1 MKDGGRLAA
10 AIEILGDV
18 EQARRPVQDALR
30 DWGRQHRFA
39 GSGDRLVI
47 ANLVFDAL
55 RRRLSLAA
63 IMQDESPRA
72 LVFATYARIWGFGL
86 EGLSAVLDGDRFA
99 PEPVSE
105 EEAARL
111 VADAPSDMAA
121 HVAADIPEW
130 LWPQFFEAFGD
141 AAVEEG
147 RALAARAP
155 IDLRVNLL
163 KGDRE
168 RMLRK
173 LSHLSLHETTI
184 SPVGLRI
191 EPPLGKER
199 APHVQAE
206 EGFRKGWFELQD
218 EASQVAALVAA
229 SVEPAQVLDYCAGG
243 GGKTLALAGAM
254 GNRGQIYAHDA
265 SKLRLAPIFE
275 RLQRAGARNVQV
287 RDPEATSLTDL
298 EGRMDLV
305 FVDVPCS
312 GTGVWRRRPDS
323 KWRITPN
330 ALAARVREQ
339 REVLAAASR
348 HVRPGGHLLYA
359 TCSLLPCEN
368 GEQVRAFLGEAGEF
382 EAVSLEPRWSELFGE
397 AAPRPRFEEPGF
409 ATLSPA
415 RTATDGFFI
424 ALLRR
429 REEG

>member
-10 AIEILGDV
+10 AIEILGEVDS
-18 EQARRPVQDALR
+18 ARRPVQDALR

-63 IMQDESPRA
+63 IMGDDSPRA
-72 LVFATYARIWGFGL
+72 LVLATYVRVWGAGL
-86 EGLSAVLDGDRFA
+86 DGLAAALEGDRFA
-99 PEPVSE
+99 PVPPDET
-105 EEAARL
+105 EASRL
-111 VADAPSDMAA
+111 AAADPDDMSA
-121 HVAADIPEW
+121 HVAADVPEW
-130 LWPQFFEAFGD
+130 LWPQIEAAFGAD
-141 AAVEEG
+141 AVAEG
-147 RALAARAP
+147 QALAARAP

-168 RMLRK
+168 RLVRK
-173 LSHLSLHETTI
+173 LSHLSLKETAT

-254 GNRGQIYAHDA
+254 DNRGQIYAHDA

-287 RDPEATSLTDL
+287 RDPDTASLDDL
-298 EGRMDLV
+298 AERMDLV

-330 ALAARVREQ
+330 ALAARTREQ
-339 REVLAAASR
+339 REVLSAASR
-348 HVRPGGHLLYA
+348 FVRPGGHLLYA

-368 GEQVRAFLGEAGEF
+368 GDQVRAFLEEHEDFEPVGLEA
-382 EAVSLEPRWSELFGE
+382 RWTALFGE
-397 AAPRPRFEEPGF
+397 AAPRPRFDDAGF

-429 REEG
+429 RGDG

>member
-10 AIEILGDV
+10 AIEILGEV
-18 EQARRPVQDALR
+18 ESARRPVQDALR
-30 DWGRQHRFA
+30 DWGRGHRFA

-63 IMQDESPRA
+63 LMGDDSPRS
-72 LVFATYARIWGFGL
+72 LVLATYVRIWGLGL
-86 EGLSAVLDGDRFA
+86 DGLAAALEGDRFA
-99 PEPVSE
+99 PPPPGE
-105 EEAARL
+105 EEASRL
-111 VADAPSDMAA
+111 SAAEPVDMAPQ
-121 HVAADIPEW
+121 VAADIPDW
-130 LWPQFFEAFGD
+130 LWPQFEAAFGED
-141 AAVEEG
+141 SVVEG
-147 RALAARAP
+147 QALAARAP

-173 LSHLSLHETTI
+173 LSHLTLHETAV

-191 EPPLGKER
+191 EPPQGKDR

-229 SVEPAQVLDYCAGG
+229 SVGPAQVLDYCAGG

-254 GNRGQIYAHDA
+254 GNKGQIYAHDA

-275 RLQRAGARNVQV
+275 RLQRAGARNIQV
-287 RDPEATSLTDL
+287 RDPETTGLDDL

-330 ALAARVREQ
+330 ALAARTREQ
-339 REVLAAASR
+339 REVFDAASR
-348 HVRPGGHLLYA
+348 FVRPGGHLLYA

-368 GEQVRAFLGEAGEF
+368 ADQVTAFLETHEAF
-382 EAVSLEPRWSELFGE
+382 EVVPLEPRWNDLFGE
-397 AAPRPRFEEPGF
+397 NTPRPRFDAAGL

-429 REEG
+429 REDG